1 MLRDIFFK
9 DFGWKL
15 FSLLLAAFIWY
26 TVQRITEEPKAV
38 AVSPADI
45 QVQYGEVPVF
55 LVATGADV
63 HRFGLSSNV
72 ISVTV
77 SGPPAVM
84 KLLQEDQLHATVD
97 FSGWD
102 EKSKALSRRV
112 DVSAPWGVTVLDVE
126 PPKLLIVPPHKP

>member
-9 DFGWKL
+9 DFGWKF

-26 TVQRITEEPKAV
+26 TVQKIIEEPKTV

-55 LVATGADV
+55 LVAAGADA
-63 HRFGLSSNV
+63 HRYALNTNIV
-72 ISVTV
+72 SVTV

-84 KLLQEDQLHATVD
+84 KLLQEDQLHATVNL
-97 FSGWD
+97 SGWN
-102 EKSKALSRRV
+102 EPSGTLSRRV
-112 DVSAPWGVTVLDVE
+112 EVSVPWGVTVLGVE
-126 PPKLLIVPPHKP
+126 PAKLQLLPPPKP